1 MSKRTRLFLLASA
14 AVLIAVVVAGVIA
27 RVVVAAVASNTPEE
41 LAYVTATTRM
51 VAYADVHQLMA
62 SPLHDRWRD
71 LQKTGAPTGDDLEA
85 RTGIRFDRDIDHVV
99 IASAGDTQGA
109 SSPSLVIARGRF
121 DQARIDAAMR
131 QQGAHASTYRGKPL
145 LSIKDATHDATVA
158 LAEPGLLLFGPQAA
172 VRDALDA
179 KAGAGAIIASNRE
192 FMALV
197 DEVDDG
203 TAWSVA
209 RFDSLSGRTPLP
221 SSVVSQLPPI
231 DWIAASGHV
240 DSGVRGL
247 VRAEAHDEQAAQNL
261 HDVVQGFLALAR
273 LQGSRDPAYKALLD
287 TVVLNAQGKSVSM
300 SFEVT
305 PAMLDTLRAQGSARR
320 TR

>member
-14 AVLIAVVVAGVIA
+14 AVLAAVVVAGVIA

-41 LAYVTATTRM
+41 LAYVTAATRM
-51 VAYADVHQLMA
+51 VAYADMQQLMS

-71 LQKTGAPTGDDLEA
+71 FQKTGAPTGDDLEA

-99 IASAGDTQGA
+99 IASPGNTQGA
-109 SSPSLVIARGRF
+109 SNPSLVIARGRF

-131 QQGAHASTYRGKPL
+131 QQGAQASTYRGKQL

-158 LAEPGLLLFGPQAA
+158 FAEPGLLLFGPQAG

-273 LQGSRDPAYKALLD
+273 LQGARDPAYKALLD
-287 TVVLNAQGKSVSM
+287 SVVLTAQGKSVSM

-320 TR
+320 AR

>member
-14 AVLIAVVVAGVIA
+14 GVLIAVVTAGVAA
-27 RVVVAAVASNTPEE
+27 RVVVGAVGSNIPEE
-41 LAYVTATTRM
+41 LAYVTAATRM
-51 VAYADVHQLMA
+51 VAYADVHQLMT

-71 LQKTGAPTGDDLEA
+71 LQRTGAPTGDDLEA
-85 RTGIRFDRDIDHVV
+85 RTGIKFDRDIDHVV
-99 IASAGDTQGA
+99 IASAADTQG
-109 SSPSLVIARGRF
+109 PSNRSLLIARGRF
-121 DQARIDAAMR
+121 DQARIEGAMR
-131 QQGAHASTYRGKPL
+131 QQGAQASTYRNKQL
-145 LSIKDATHDATVA
+145 LSITDAAHDATVA
-158 LAEPGLLLFGPQAA
+158 FAEPGLLLFGPQAG
-172 VRDALDA
+172 VHDALDA
-179 KAGAGAIIASNRE
+179 KAGRGAVIASNRE

-221 SSVVSQLPPI
+221 SSVISQLPPI

-247 VRAEAHDEQAAQNL
+247 VRAEAHDAQAAQNL

-287 TVVLNAQGKSVSM
+287 SVVLNAQGKSVSM
-300 SFEVT
+300 SFELT
-305 PAMLDTLRAQGSARR
+305 PAMLDTLRAQGTARR
-320 TR
+320 AR